1 MEGLNKIISL
11 ILGLVVVVILF
22 AIITGRINLKGK
34 NILKLGNQTVTTTPA
49 VSVTPTPTKK
59 QDNGGLFGFL
69 RRPTATPTITPTPAG
84 KTVTINTTK
93 ESDGSYHSY
102 VAPTQGTPKTVITF
116 TPNTNGQMS
125 NVSTIPSTGSESLLL
140 LPFMGSSFL
149 AGFYLKK
156 KK

>member
-34 NILKLGNQTVTTTPA
+34 NILKLGSQTVTTTPA
-49 VSVTPTPTKK
+49 VSVTPKPTQTKNNGGFFGLFKKPTQTPTVTPV
-59 QDNGGLFGFL
+59 
-69 RRPTATPTITPTPAG
+69 PTG
-84 KTVTINTTK
+84 KMVTINTTK
-93 ESDGSYHSY
+93 ESDGTYHSY
-102 VAPTQGTPKTVITF
+102 VAPTQSKGVTITF
-116 TPNTNGQMS
+116 TPNNSQMK

-140 LPFMGSSFL
+140 LPFMGSSLL
-149 AGFYLKK
+149 AGIYLKK

>member
-34 NILKLGNQTVTTTPA
+34 NILKLGNQTVTTTPT
-49 VSVTPTPTKK
+49 VSPTPTKAK
-59 QDNGGLFGFL
+59 ENGGLFGFL
-69 RRPTATPTITPTPAG
+69 KRPTQTPTVTPTPTG
-84 KTVTINTTK
+84 KVVTINTTK
-93 ESDGSYHSY
+93 ESDGTYHSY
-102 VAPTQGTPKTVITF
+102 IAPTQGKPATIITF
-116 TPNTNGQMS
+116 TPNNNTQMK

-140 LPFMGSSFL
+140 LPFMGSSLL
-149 AGFYLKK
+149 AGIYLKK